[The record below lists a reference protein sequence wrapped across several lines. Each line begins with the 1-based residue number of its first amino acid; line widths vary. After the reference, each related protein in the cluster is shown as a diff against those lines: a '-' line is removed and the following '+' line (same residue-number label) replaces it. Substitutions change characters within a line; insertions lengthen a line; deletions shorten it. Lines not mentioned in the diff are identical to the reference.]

1 MKVMLLREG
10 CMKGVYQVMR
20 SRKGKLMR
28 KISNSRIPLGEKT
41 LAKDSWTLGNYG
53 RVCAGKGLR

>member
-1 MKVMLLREG
+1 
-10 CMKGVYQVMR
+10 MKGVYQVMR

-41 LAKDSWTLGNYG
+41 LAKDSWTSGNYG

>member
-1 MKVMLLREG
+1 
-10 CMKGVYQVMR
+10 MKGVYQVMR